1 MVSIGRKWTAGGKD
15 MKSQTYGCGL
25 EAALDVIG
33 GKWKV
38 LILWHLTSSP
48 CRFGKLRRLVGGI
61 SEKMLIQS
69 LREMEGDGIVVRK
82 DFQEV
87 PPRVEYS
94 LTRFGISLTEAL
106 RPLCEWGTQHM
117 KRIEAIKTHGSMHPA
132 REVSKQSV

>member
-1 MVSIGRKWTAGGKD
+1 
-15 MKSQTYGCGL
+15 MKSHTYGCGL
-25 EAALDVIG
+25 EAALDVVG

-38 LILWHLTSSP
+38 LILWHLVSNP
-48 CRFGKLRRLVGGI
+48 CRFGKLRRLVAGI

-117 KRIEAIKTHGSMHPA
+117 KRIEAIKNQSSANAT
-132 REVSKQSV
+132 REALEL

>member
-1 MVSIGRKWTAGGKD
+1 

-38 LILWHLTSSP
+38 LILWHLASKP

-106 RPLCEWGTQHM
+106 GRCASGAPST
-117 KRIEAIKTHGSMHPA
+117 
-132 REVSKQSV
+132 